1 MCETVRERERE
12 ITCEFI
18 DTGFQVAECSYIRKS
33 GRCVPSLIVMQKLV
47 SREREI
53 KTFCPEMVADEE
65 KGVVVAKKVR
75 GEIEK
80 KEGTHVLSTLSLSFS
95 DRT

>member
-1 MCETVRERERE
+1 MRERE

-47 SREREI
+47 SREREREREI

>member
-1 MCETVRERERE
+1 MCTKFNRYAKTGFKRERE
-12 ITCEFI
+12 
-18 DTGFQVAECSYIRKS
+18 
-33 GRCVPSLIVMQKLV
+33 
-47 SREREI
+47 REREI
-53 KTFCPEMVADEE
+53 KTFCPEMVTDEE

>member
-1 MCETVRERERE
+1 
-12 ITCEFI
+12 
-18 DTGFQVAECSYIRKS
+18 
-33 GRCVPSLIVMQKLV
+33 
-47 SREREI
+47 
-53 KTFCPEMVADEE
+53 MVADEE